1 MYFDLW
7 HYKSQKVQTPRFNRQ
22 TDFGHLIKSP
32 PHVNR
37 KGMILGYILCLNTEP
52 VFTYVF

>member
-7 HYKSQKVQTPRFNRQ
+7 HYMRQKVQTPRFNRQ